1 MRVQWKIESTNTIL
15 ALVHRHARSSALC
28 WFLTQNHLDS
38 WCILIELPCQYRWFW
53 FGKCLGGVLFMHAW
67 HILWIPS
74 DVFIPCFDAPSLSD
88 CKDKVCCNEVRKFC
102 FLWVK
107 LSAWWWRS
115 MNWWTWCCSAHLY
128 SWLYRWIFATT
139 LKLKKS
145 YVNSSF
151 SSCFFIRRRP
161 SEMEYSPSFPFQNT
175 KQFWIRI
182 LSERRIHHFNKKTI
196 LFNDEKHAPH

>member
-1 MRVQWKIESTNTIL
+1 MFL
-15 ALVHRHARSSALC
+15 FLV
-28 WFLTQNHLDS
+28 
-38 WCILIELPCQYRWFW
+38 
-53 FGKCLGGVLFMHAW
+53 
-67 HILWIPS
+67 
-74 DVFIPCFDAPSLSD
+74 FDAPSFQTV
-88 CKDKVCCNEVRKFC
+88 KTKFVVMKSES
-102 FLWVK
+102 FVLWVK

-182 LSERRIHHFNKKTI
+182 LCPREGFTTSTRRPSCLMMRNTRRIKAMTEIRVSITQNC
-196 LFNDEKHAPH
+196 LFDGNLFYY

>member
-1 MRVQWKIESTNTIL
+1 MYFDWIAMPIPL
-15 ALVHRHARSSALC
+15 
-28 WFLTQNHLDS
+28 
-38 WCILIELPCQYRWFW
+38 ILIWEVSRRGSIYACMTYLVNSFRCFYSLFLMLLPFQTV
-53 FGKCLGGVLFMHAW
+53 KT
-67 HILWIPS
+67 
-74 DVFIPCFDAPSLSD
+74 
-88 CKDKVCCNEVRKFC
+88 KFVVMKSES
-102 FLWVK
+102 FVLWVK

-182 LSERRIHHFNKKTI
+182 LSERTRRPSCLMMRNTRRIKAMTEIRVSITQNC
-196 LFNDEKHAPH
+196 LFDGNLFYY